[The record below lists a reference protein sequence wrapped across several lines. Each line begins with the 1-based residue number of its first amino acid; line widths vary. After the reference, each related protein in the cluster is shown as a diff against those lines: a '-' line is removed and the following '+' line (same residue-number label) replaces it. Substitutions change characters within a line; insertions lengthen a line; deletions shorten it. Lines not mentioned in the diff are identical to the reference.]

1 MKTKSNATK
10 VVRVPVE
17 LMRNLRE
24 TFDPLSPVSDLQM
37 VNWACESFLILVKD
51 EQTPPAI
58 PPIAA
63 LARAMNQKD
72 PPEGG
77 SSRSQA

>member
-1 MKTKSNATK
+1 MKTKTK

-24 TFDPLSPVSDLQM
+24 MFDPLSPVSDPQM
-37 VNWACESFLILVKD
+37 VNWACASFLQLVED
-51 EQTPPAI
+51 EETPPAI

-63 LARAMNQKD
+63 FARAMNNNKKD
-72 PPEGG
+72 LPT
-77 SSRSQA
+77 S